1 MPMLAFTAGR
11 LARTA
16 KQCASTALDC
26 AQIRS
31 RLLFMIF
38 WTLLVALLACWNL
51 FLHLKL
57 SRESLKRRE
66 LAVAFR
72 QLLVERRSLGAM

>member
-1 MPMLAFTAGR
+1 MT
-11 LARTA
+11 
-16 KQCASTALDC
+16 
-26 AQIRS
+26 
-31 RLLFMIF
+31 F

-57 SRESLKRRE
+57 SRESLQRRE
-66 LAVAFR
+66 LAIAFR